1 MRCFHTTRYD
11 LYNKNNIK
19 IMIMSDIHFSKC
31 VKDKKLNYITKYINK
46 EQPNYI
52 LIPGDLID
60 SNNDIEVL
68 NEKDRLIN
76 NNANRMSFGNS
87 FFNNYRN
94 NSNNMIQMPKKK
106 SNYQKFWDVFL
117 NL

>member
-1 MRCFHTTRYD
+1 
-11 LYNKNNIK
+11 
-19 IMIMSDIHFSKC
+19 MSDIHFSKC
-31 VKDKKLNYITKYINK
+31 VKNKKLNYITNYINK

-76 NNANRMSFGNS
+76 WLKKISKNTIVLISLGNHDM
-87 FFNNYRN
+87 FKRA
-94 NSNNMIQMPKKK
+94 I
-106 SNYQKFWDVFL
+106 L
-117 NL
+117 